1 MLRYNGVGPV
11 QHGRLAAADRSREE
25 TNMINKGLAAAI
37 ALILAMPAIADEA
50 TPDHP
55 QGRYTFNK
63 VADGFL
69 RLDTQTG
76 EVSLCSQRAVGWACV
91 LAPEDRTVLEN
102 EIARLR
108 SENAL
113 LKGDILSRGLP
124 LPAGTMPE
132 PPAAHDNGLT
142 LRLPDSAELDRA
154 IAFVGRMWNRLVEA
168 IANAQKDVLH
178 KS

>member
-1 MLRYNGVGPV
+1 MDGPQGNRPGACGWRCHPAVNGGCLPRPGGPILRYNGVGPV

-76 EVSLCSQRAVGWACV
+76 EVALCS
-91 LAPEDRTVLEN
+91 
-102 EIARLR
+102 
-108 SENAL
+108 
-113 LKGDILSRGLP
+113 
-124 LPAGTMPE
+124 
-132 PPAAHDNGLT
+132 
-142 LRLPDSAELDRA
+142 
-154 IAFVGRMWNRLVEA
+154 
-168 IANAQKDVLH
+168 
-178 KS
+178 